1 MTVVIGLMG
10 PAGAGKS
17 SVAQYLVEKYG
28 ATRYSFAEPLKTL
41 AMRTLDFTHDQ
52 VWGTQAQKEA
62 IDPRYGFSPRWFLQ
76 RLGTEGCRRTFGE
89 DFWTAQTIDR
99 IRREAPLVAVIED
112 ARFVNEAIAIRSFQ
126 ITYANRLAR
135 HGYVWR
141 LDSPNRET
149 SADATHASEQEWL
162 RAPYD
167 YLIAPPARGLD
178 LLFRLVDSACEVLK
192 LFPKRPELPL

>member
-1 MTVVIGLMG
+1 MAEMLTVLIGLMG

-28 ATRYSFAEPLKTL
+28 AVRYSFAEPLKTL
-41 AMRTLDFTHDQ
+41 AMRTLDLTHDQ
-52 VWGTQAQKEA
+52 CWGTQAQKEA
-62 IDPRYGFSPRWFLQ
+62 VDPRYGFSARWFLQ

-89 DFWTAQTIDR
+89 DFWTQMLVGDGGKIH
-99 IRREAPLVAVIED
+99 REAPALAVIDD
-112 ARFVNEAIAIRSFQ
+112 ARFVNEALAIKAWELGM
-126 ITYANRLAR
+126 I
-135 HGYVWR
+135 WR
-141 LDSPNRET
+141 LDTPDRET

-178 LLFRLVDSACEVLK
+178 LLYKLVDGACECLK
-192 LFPKRPELPL
+192 LPPKRPELPL